1 MPPDSLN
8 NFAVPHIMNSEDLPM
23 KPWFIIVVFLL
34 FSIFS
39 INSQEIITAERYL
52 EMMSERYSGV
62 QDYEA
67 DIIIR
72 SGTSDMIG
80 KVSFLSPAFL
90 RIDFTM
96 PADQVIVFNG
106 ELLTVYLPEYR
117 AVLNQTITQSRGS
130 ASSGA
135 TLASAQGLNLLRRNY
150 VPSFVTGPEPVPLD
164 TGSSERVVK
173 IRLAR
178 RSVSEG
184 FREIILSANPD
195 TRLIRRLEGRTIA
208 DGLVQFDFSNIRTNV
223 GIPELRFLY
232 DSPASANMY
241 NNFLFRETE

>member
-1 MPPDSLN
+1 
-8 NFAVPHIMNSEDLPM
+8 M